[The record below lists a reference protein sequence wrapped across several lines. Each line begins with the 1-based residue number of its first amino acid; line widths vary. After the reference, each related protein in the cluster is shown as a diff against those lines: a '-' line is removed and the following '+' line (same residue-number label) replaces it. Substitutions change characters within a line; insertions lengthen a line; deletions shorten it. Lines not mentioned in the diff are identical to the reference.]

1 MVCDTDKERVS
12 YRACVISSKEDIYF
26 KHSQAHI
33 LSMPLQR
40 CRFLQE
46 DPVFLLMLFPCLL
59 AFSFINNTLLLLTWS
74 GRLQDMAR
82 PQMQRKI
89 DWDTPRA
96 RELGCG
102 NTKHLTSFFLSV
114 LPPVLCDLMQHHC
127 KMYKK
132 KSLCN
137 LHFPSSLPL
146 LFTEL
151 FPFDDYTFTAF
162 PLLIYHLY
170 CPAFYCPR
178 HPLSRDGKEV
188 QSENKWRNGD
198 KRKQHNDTHQKKSE
212 TILRGESE

>member
-1 MVCDTDKERVS
+1 MVRKAAGDGKTTDAEEDRLRHTKS
-12 YRACVISSKEDIYF
+12 KRAGMWEHQTLNLF
-26 KHSQAHI
+26 F
-33 LSMPLQR
+33 PLGPPTCSLR
-40 CRFLQE
+40 SN
-46 DPVFLLMLFPCLL
+46 
-59 AFSFINNTLLLLTWS
+59 ATS
-74 GRLQDMAR
+74 LQDV
-82 PQMQRKI
+82 K
-89 DWDTPRA
+89 
-96 RELGCG
+96 
-102 NTKHLTSFFLSV
+102 K
-114 LPPVLCDLMQHHC
+114 
-127 KMYKK
+127 KK

-178 HPLSRDGKEV
+178 HPLSRDGREV

-198 KRKQHNDTHQKKSE
+198 KRKQHNDTHKKKSE